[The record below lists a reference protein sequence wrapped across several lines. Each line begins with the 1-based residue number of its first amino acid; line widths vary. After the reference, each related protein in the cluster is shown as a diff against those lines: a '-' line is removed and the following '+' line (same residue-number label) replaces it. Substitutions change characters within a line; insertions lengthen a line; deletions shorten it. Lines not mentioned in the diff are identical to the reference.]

1 MNGTTDAPRVCLDS
15 NVFIE
20 AFEGRGRL
28 AELLRRL
35 LRTLDNPSSAS
46 PRLVT
51 SELTAAELLVK
62 PLELDR
68 QDLVQVYDNWTISN
82 PYLEVI
88 PVVRNI
94 LKDAARLRATD
105 KALKLPDAIHLTT
118 AIGTHCRYFLTNDT
132 RIKGQF
138 GVEILPLSEA
148 NVQMLLEADVI

>member
-1 MNGTTDAPRVCLDS
+1 MNGTTDAPRVYLDS

-94 LKDAARLRATD
+94 LKDAARLKRTY
-105 KALKLPDAIHLTT
+105 KCFSKPT
-118 AIGTHCRYFLTNDT
+118 
-132 RIKGQF
+132 
-138 GVEILPLSEA
+138 
-148 NVQMLLEADVI
+148 